1 MFQPNI
7 RLANFLLAEYPDEYP
22 AGWYLVDSSSIKL
35 KATIMNQIQVQDVTG
50 VLITET
56 VQMGTCTKILTEG

>member
-22 AGWYLVDSSSIKL
+22 AGWCLVILIYMENTNPSNVCVKISNFRPLEI
-35 KATIMNQIQVQDVTG
+35 AFPN
-50 VLITET
+50 VLET
-56 VQMGTCTKILTEG
+56 